1 MSTIREINL
10 AHLYPNLMDL
20 YGDRGNLI
28 VLKKRLEWYGHKANI
43 ININLGEPLN
53 LDKYDMLFMGGGIEK
68 NQIIVGQ
75 EILPY
80 ADEIKD
86 YIEQGSPVLFISAA
100 FQLLGTTY
108 NSRGEKS
115 IGLDLFDFYT
125 EKATSRWTN
134 NILLKVQINDREV
147 DVVGFENHIGRTYFV
162 NDKIKP
168 FGTVIKGYGNNKQD
182 KSEGIRYKNLIGT
195 YLHGPLLPKNPIIAD
210 FFINCMLADCN
221 YPEGTALNDE
231 LEWFAHEQAKRRLV
245 N

>member
-1 MSTIREINL
+1 MSTMREFNL
-10 AHLYPNLMDL
+10 AHLYPDLMDL
-20 YGDRGNLI
+20 YGDKGNLI

-43 ININLGEPLN
+43 ININLGETWD
-53 LDKYDMLFMGGGIEK
+53 LDKYDILFMGGGTEK

-80 ADEIKD
+80 ADKIKE
-86 YIEQGSPVLFISAA
+86 YIERGLPALFIAAA

-108 NSRGEKS
+108 GSRGEK
-115 IGLDLFDFYT
+115 IAGLNLFDFYT
-125 EKATSRWTN
+125 EKATSRWAN
-134 NILLKVQINDREV
+134 NILIKVQINNKEV
-147 DVVGFENHIGRTYFV
+147 DVIGFENHEGRTYFLD
-162 NDKIKP
+162 DKIKP

-210 FFINCMLADCN
+210 FFINTMLADRN
-221 YPEGTALNDE
+221 YAIKTTLNDE
-231 LEWFAHEQAKRRLV
+231 LEWFAHEQAKKQLV